1 MKVKWK
7 PFSQR
12 RGLTIKD
19 FCHMTYQEYSR
30 WCEYRN
36 VIPASEKIF
45 ERGNTANHN
54 TENTALEKPQKVLFE
69 AKTLK
74 KKLKA
79 ELEALCAFNGI
90 EVDSTWTKKKMT
102 EALINLNK

>member
-36 VIPASEKIF
+36 VIPTSEKVF
-45 ERGNTANHN
+45 ESGDTSVSSDVDA
-54 TENTALEKPQKVLFE
+54 TEEKPQYE

-79 ELEALCAFNGI
+79 ELEALCLLNGI

-102 EALINLNK
+102 SALINLNN